1 MKGNIFDKRGI
12 VPPSLDREQGREVF
26 ETLLSRPLPEGQ
38 PLRVERIMSF
48 GQEHGM
54 WYDQSWDE
62 WVMVMRGEA
71 ALEWGDG
78 TTEHLTYVSA
88 EGSDTF
94 QFYSNQELADLALT
108 FYQGGGSAQDS
119 QNLTA
124 SAQTNDDGSVSI
136 QVYENLGDHNST
148 AAWYTVDR
156 TTAAG
161 TDGSGGTV
169 DLDSE

>member
-78 TTEHLTYVSA
+78 AVTEMEAGDYLLIERHQRHRVLRASFDCVWLAVHL
-88 EGSDTF
+88 
-94 QFYSNQELADLALT
+94 
-108 FYQGGGSAQDS
+108 GG
-119 QNLTA
+119 
-124 SAQTNDDGSVSI
+124 
-136 QVYENLGDHNST
+136 E
-148 AAWYTVDR
+148 
-156 TTAAG
+156 
-161 TDGSGGTV
+161 
-169 DLDSE
+169 

>member
-71 ALEWGDG
+71 ALEWGGWRGHGDG
-78 TTEHLTYVSA
+78 GRRLPAHR
-88 EGSDTF
+88 
-94 QFYSNQELADLALT
+94 
-108 FYQGGGSAQDS
+108 
-119 QNLTA
+119 TA
-124 SAQTNDDGSVSI
+124 SAASG
-136 QVYENLGDHNST
+136 
-148 AAWYTVDR
+148 
-156 TTAAG
+156 AAG
-161 TDGSGGTV
+161 FVRLCLAGRAPRGRVG
-169 DLDSE
+169 